1 MLKHN
6 NIGLKENLDEKQ
18 LFILNSEMSRKNAK
32 PIVAWLLWFFLGTYG
47 GHAFYL
53 GKIGKG
59 LGYISLG
66 VLSVLFLILILTGEM
81 TFIYLFG
88 LSLFFLV
95 VLLIFDAITM
105 NRAVSKRNDQLERDV
120 ISKFNLM
127 KK

>member
-1 MLKHN
+1 MIKHN

-18 LFILNSEMSRKNAK
+18 LLILNSEMSRKNAK

-59 LGYISLG
+59 LWYIALG

-88 LSLFFLV
+88 LSLFFLL

-105 NRAVSKRNDQLERDV
+105 NRAVNKRNDQLERDV

>member
-1 MLKHN
+1 MVKHN

-18 LFILNSEMSRKNAK
+18 LLILNSEMSRKNAK
-32 PIVAWLLWFFLGTYG
+32 PIVAWLLWFFLGTCG
-47 GHAFYL
+47 GHSFYL

-59 LGYISLG
+59 LGYNALG
-66 VLSVLFLILILTGEM
+66 GLSVVFLILILTGEM
-81 TFIYLFG
+81 TFVFMFG
-88 LSLFFLV
+88 FSLFFLV

-127 KK
+127 GK